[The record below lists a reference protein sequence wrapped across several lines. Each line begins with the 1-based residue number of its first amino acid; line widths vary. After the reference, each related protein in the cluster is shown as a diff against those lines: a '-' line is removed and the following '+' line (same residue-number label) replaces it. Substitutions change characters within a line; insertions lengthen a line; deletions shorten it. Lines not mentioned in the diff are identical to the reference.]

1 MKPKILVAD
10 DEART
15 LRAME
20 AMLVPAG
27 YEVILAENGTE
38 AIAKAVKNS
47 PDVILLDVM
56 MPDLDGF
63 EVASQLRA
71 NEQTKDI
78 PIVMV
83 TALGEVKD
91 RVKALESGA
100 DDFLTKPVDKTEL
113 RTRVRTLVEKSERIR
128 RLTVQKKRP
137 LVPIVSVIVAVIAAV
152 ASTILIVT
160 SEPATETDAEVDR
173 YEVGFEAGLKEGSLT
188 VEKEI
193 EYRDVVREVVKEVVV
208 EKQIEQREFS
218 SKEEL
223 EKWLAEDDTDEHV
236 YLFCDAEGIARASDK
251 YDCDDYALQLQ
262 RSAAESG
269 FLTSV
274 TIIEKEDRPHMV
286 NLVTIGNDVYYIEP
300 QTDEVWFYCPLD

>member
-1 MKPKILVAD
+1 
-10 DEART
+10 
-15 LRAME
+15 ME

-38 AIAKAVKNS
+38 AIAKAVKHS

-91 RVKALESGA
+91 RVKALETGA

-113 RTRVRTLVEKSERIR
+113 CTRVRTLVEKSERIR
-128 RLTVQKKRP
+128 RLTVPKKRP
-137 LVPIVSVIVAVIAAV
+137 LVPIVSAIVAVIAAV
-152 ASTILIVT
+152 VSTILIVAN
-160 SEPATETDAEVDR
+160 EPATETDAVVDR
-173 YEVGFEAGLKEGSLT
+173 YEQAFQSGLKEGSLI
-188 VEKEI
+188 VEKEL
-193 EYRDVVREVVKEVVV
+193 EYRDVIREVVKEVTV
-208 EKQIEQREFS
+208 EKLIEQREFS

-223 EKWLAEDDTDEHV
+223 EKWLAEDDTNEHV
-236 YLFCDAEGIARASDK
+236 YLFMDDEGIARRSDK

-262 RSAAESG
+262 RRAAESG

-274 TIIEKEDRPHMV
+274 TLTRKGGRPHMI
-286 NLVTIGNDVYYIEP
+286 NLVTVDNDVYYVEP
-300 QTDEVWFYCPLD
+300 QDDEVSFYCHLD